1 MYKSKRINLR
11 AFTEEDAKLIIEMK
25 MDFAGL
31 KAACGRPYPTNENS
45 EKEWISKM
53 YPNGFLSSVTFA
65 IEEND
70 TNLFVGYCTASNINY
85 INSNAH
91 VGLFFHKQGR
101 GKGYFKEASI
111 LFYGYL
117 FNELNLHKVQSHA
130 LVYNEIAIESDKK
143 IGFLVEG
150 TMREHIY
157 QGGGYHDALCV
168 SLTKKDFFQKN
179 NLNDYVVI

>member
-1 MYKSKRINLR
+1 MYKSKRIRLR
-11 AFTEEDAKLIIEMK
+11 AFTENDAKLIAEMRS
-25 MDFAGL
+25 DFEGV
-31 KAACGRPYPTNENS
+31 KAAGGRPFPTNENS

-53 YPNGFLSSVTFA
+53 YPNGLLSNITFA

-117 FNELNLHKVQSHA
+117 FNELNLHKVHSYA
-130 LVYNEIAIESDKK
+130 LTYNDIAIISDKK
-143 IGFLVEG
+143 IGFKVEG
-150 TMREHIY
+150 TMKEHVY
-157 QGGGYHDALCV
+157 QGGAYQDALV
-168 SLTKKDFFQKN
+168 LGLLKKDFLEIN
-179 NLNDYVVI
+179 DLNAYVI